1 MENLRS
7 LVFKKTEI
15 FFMDS
20 KYHTLT
26 ISIYDRDL
34 SYKFVGELL
43 HQYAEKI
50 VLRTGYPIPDTNASI
65 IFVILIMTTDEIG
78 ALSGKLGQIKSVKV
92 KATTLNL

>member
-1 MENLRS
+1 
-7 LVFKKTEI
+7 
-15 FFMDS
+15 MDS

>member
-1 MENLRS
+1 
-7 LVFKKTEI
+7 
-15 FFMDS
+15 MDL

-34 SYKFVGELL
+34 SYKLVGELL

-50 VLRTGYPIPDTNASI
+50 VLRTGYPIPDKNAAI
-65 IFVILIMTTDEIG
+65 IFLILIMTTDEIG
-78 ALSGKLGQIKSVKV
+78 ALSGRLGQIKSVKV